1 MAREKL
7 LRPSHVLAAWAVLV
21 LSVFALRGDLRLAA
35 PATATVAEQPPVP
48 TAGPVVVRAE
58 SATRR
63 VVRPAHSCKGRVVD
77 AMGFLVVGAEV
88 LIADRALV
96 RTDADGAFTVELP
109 EGAPLDVLVR
119 GKGLQPRRVRLV
131 ASSPDPL
138 LVRLD
143 PAAPWDEEP
152 AALPAATSSLRG
164 EGLVRTEQGQPLA
177 GAWVTAL
184 GSEVWSRTDEI
195 GRYVLPLPSPNVTL
209 LVHQAEAP
217 GEARGFQARSEPI
230 DVGRTEGL
238 VPLPEIV
245 AVPASVIRGVV
256 RDPRGMPVEGVP
268 VQVRGEGI
276 ARLFETGPGGIF
288 RLGGLQNG
296 HYVVRPFAYRGA
308 LGRPQEVTV
317 SGAIADCDLH
327 LQAAD
332 ERRLRLLD
340 EQGSPVGRA
349 YVTSTFAG
357 ERNSVAQTD
366 DDGWTAV
373 VVAAA
378 ETGAGTTFEVRT
390 GASHEPVEVRR
401 YEADNAALVVGMP

>member
-35 PATATVAEQPPVP
+35 PAAATVAEQPPAQV
-48 TAGPVVVRAE
+48 AGPVVVRAE

-63 VVRPAHSCKGRVVD
+63 IARPAHTCKGRVVD

-88 LIADRALV
+88 VGADRPLA
-96 RTDADGAFTVELP
+96 RTDADGAFAIDLP
-109 EGAPLDVLVR
+109 EGVPLDVLVR
-119 GKGLQPRRVRLV
+119 GKGLQPRRLRLV
-131 ASSPDPL
+131 ASSPDPV
-138 LVRLD
+138 LVRLE
-143 PAAPWDEEP
+143 PAAPWDAEP
-152 AALPAATSSLRG
+152 AAMPASSSLRG

-184 GSEVWSRTDEI
+184 GSDVWSRTDEI
-195 GRYVLPLPSPNVTL
+195 GRYVLPLPSSHVTL
-209 LVHQAEAP
+209 LVHQSEAP
-217 GEARGFQARSEPI
+217 GEARGFAARTEPI
-230 DVGRTEGL
+230 DVDRTQGL

-288 RLGGLQNG
+288 RLGGLQTG
-296 HYVVRPFAYRGA
+296 HYEVRPFAYRGA
-308 LGRPQEVTV
+308 LGRPEAVTL

-340 EQGSPVGRA
+340 EQGSPVARA
-349 YVTSTFAG
+349 YVAATFAG
-357 ERNSVAQTD
+357 ERNSIAQTD

-373 VVAAA
+373 VVSAA
-378 ETGAGTTFEVRT
+378 EPGAGTTFEVRT

-401 YEADNAALVVGMP
+401 YEADSATLVVGMP